1 MQFMT
6 ARRGE
11 TSDFSGNIP
20 PNRLFNHKW
29 PTLRTYV
36 DKQVFIWTYV
46 CLINKSEEEGM
57 N

>member
-11 TSDFSGNIP
+11 TLDFSGNLP
-20 PNRLFNHKW
+20 PNKLSNPKW
-29 PTLRTYV
+29 PTLRTYTN
-36 DKQVFIWTYV
+36 KQAFIWTYV
-46 CLINKSEEEGM
+46 CLSNKSEGEGM

>member
-29 PTLRTYV
+29 PTLRTYA